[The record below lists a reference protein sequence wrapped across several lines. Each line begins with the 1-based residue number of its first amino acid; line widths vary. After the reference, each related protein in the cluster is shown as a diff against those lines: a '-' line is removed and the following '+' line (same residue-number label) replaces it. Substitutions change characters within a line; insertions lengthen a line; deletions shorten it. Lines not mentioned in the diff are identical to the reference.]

1 MTNQV
6 NLEVHSH
13 SAYRLISCVSV
24 STPISIMLQKL
35 FHFLYKY
42 ISAPGILG
50 ISLGSHLV
58 VPPRVYSTYPQN
70 LSEQYKIYK
79 QDIQRG

>member
-1 MTNQV
+1 MF
-6 NLEVHSH
+6 
-13 SAYRLISCVSV
+13 
-24 STPISIMLQKL
+24 QKL

-79 QDIQRG
+79 QDIQ